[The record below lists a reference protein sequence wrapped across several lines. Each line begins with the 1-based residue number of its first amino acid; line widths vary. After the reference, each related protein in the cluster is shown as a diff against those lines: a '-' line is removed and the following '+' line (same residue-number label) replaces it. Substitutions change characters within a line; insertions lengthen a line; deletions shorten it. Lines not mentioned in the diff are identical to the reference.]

1 MVILLFTLKISPR
14 LLRSVFET
22 WLGHSVSFLVM
33 IRNSEYLSL
42 PRSRIAEECQPE
54 LMQERFSQSR
64 HSTHAVISF
73 ASCVIE
79 LFPYAELT
87 DPFCLQFSQ
96 SQRHS
101 NR

>member
-1 MVILLFTLKISPR
+1 MIL
-14 LLRSVFET
+14 
-22 WLGHSVSFLVM
+22 
-33 IRNSEYLSL
+33 NSEYLSL

-87 DPFCLQFSQ
+87 DTFCLQFSQ

-101 NR
+101 NL